1 MKQVIPHDTIKRLAL
16 YLRSLRYLAKKKV
29 EVISSQ
35 RLAECIYASP
45 SQMRKDLA
53 YFGEFGIRGVGYNVK
68 KLIAEIESILKL
80 KKKRKVALIG
90 IGKLGTALLAYSGF
104 EKFGFRIS
112 ALFDNNSGKIGKK
125 IFGLK
130 IEDIARTKEVLKRER
145 IKIGIITVPAADAQ
159 EVTDRLITSGIKAIL
174 NFTPRYLNI
183 PEGIMINTVDM
194 AIELESLTY
203 YLP

>member
-1 MKQVIPHDTIKRLAL
+1 
-16 YLRSLRYLAKKKV
+16 
-29 EVISSQ
+29 
-35 RLAECIYASP
+35 
-45 SQMRKDLA
+45 
-53 YFGEFGIRGVGYNVK
+53 
-68 KLIAEIESILKL
+68 
-80 KKKRKVALIG
+80 VALIG

>member
-35 RLAECIYASP
+35 RLAERIYASP

-90 IGKLGTALLAYSGF
+90 IGKLGTVLLAYSGF

-130 IEDIARTKEVLKRER
+130 IEDIARTKEVLKREK